1 MLPNYLIEFNGLL
14 FAFQAKFPRD
24 NWTAKFKNDLINDY
38 TFYSSRVEDSK
49 LEYGDTIKFL
59 NNETVRGVNLR
70 SLSAV
75 SEHQFVL
82 NNLIDNINDFDWT
95 EKSILSIHK
104 NLMDSPLAWE
114 NDFRPELVGH
124 YRNVPVVGSRQPLFE
139 NKEYAP
145 HYNLSVVV
153 PSWLEIFKN
162 QFGHIDNS
170 INEKHLLTRVAFFHN
185 KFLNEI
191 HPFADGNGRVCRII
205 IGALLMVNNCPPIF
219 PEIISQ
225 EQQIEY
231 ITTIVD
237 CERDNNNEE
246 LIKFLANGMN
256 NYLRMRIES

>member
-95 EKSILSIHK
+95 EKSILSK
-104 NLMDSPLAWE
+104 D
-114 NDFRPELVGH
+114 LVN
-124 YRNVPVVGSRQPLFE
+124 RN
-139 NKEYAP
+139 
-145 HYNLSVVV
+145 
-153 PSWLEIFKN
+153 W
-162 QFGHIDNS
+162 
-170 INEKHLLTRVAFFHN
+170 
-185 KFLNEI
+185 
-191 HPFADGNGRVCRII
+191 
-205 IGALLMVNNCPPIF
+205 
-219 PEIISQ
+219 
-225 EQQIEY
+225 
-231 ITTIVD
+231 
-237 CERDNNNEE
+237 
-246 LIKFLANGMN
+246 
-256 NYLRMRIES
+256 